1 MASDDSSGARP
12 APPIVLRIKLRYD
25 DVEVMVQRF
34 ATNVGKSGLFLPTK
48 SLQPIGAEIKFELRL
63 ADDTPVLVGLGRV
76 KLAQPP
82 DPNNPKATFGIAIE
96 LMRVTPQS
104 RALILRMLERRR
116 ELGLPELGLPTP
128 ADIDAARR
136 AEAVNAP
143 VRDAVSEPVPVPS
156 TPSTVP
162 SSPLPSEAP
171 MSPAPSEAALPPASG
186 EVLLTSPRRS
196 TGPMAVAKVLAV
208 TPLAPEP
215 PRRKRLAVSE
225 VIESASG
232 PVASVAVA
240 VPGLDDDVDLA
251 AAIVRARAL
260 AGGVLDA
267 ELAALSEVAATPV
280 EISIEAASAALARQV
295 GGSAV
300 LRDRNTR
307 WAPPPVIPTSPVTS
321 PVAGDDVARQDLEPA
336 PERARK
342 SEPAPTPE
350 PLPDPP
356 PEPGP
361 ELAPASIPEPGPES
375 APARDPDPA
384 QDLGWVRD
392 GRSGDEPAS
401 PAAGDRPS
409 APSIE
414 PAAVAPADHD
424 DESRDVGSFAPQ
436 NVDQIATEPN
446 RRRSRPRIARSSLGR
461 DAHHE
466 LEPDQIADEIHQLSE
481 LDLED
486 VEHTEMADIPLG
498 PGAFELRGDG
508 RDRSAE
514 GQALLAARLEAQLAA
529 AEAEADADDLGIA
542 EAVGMPGSRDSV
554 TGLVARPGAD
564 AEPRDDQAAEQPVE
578 LEEFD
583 DFEIL
588 AEADADDADL
598 LLAHGEQEASRQLVL
613 ADRPPTAPRRASE
626 LDFAARLDLDE
637 ESDMYFA
644 VSGSEFAAAAGR
656 DPVQDEFADRH
667 AHDGLHGI
675 FDGDSRLPDP
685 HPGSAGHAF
694 AVFEPGD
701 ESLDHSL
708 DHSLDQT
715 GDVPLGELGD
725 PDGLAPTR
733 GVQPIFDPEGS
744 NSYTLASMPSDS
756 DALDFPLLGRP
767 QPAARSPRHPPAG
780 RPPEPVMLRGSPP
793 PAFQEAPVEDDELEN
808 ALEALDVS
816 LDDVS
821 IPRPVPEPLPHREPS
836 KSHPNVVSRQAHQAP
851 SSPAQGRVPG
861 APSRAV
867 RQTGS
872 SRVAPGSGRAAV
884 PRATTDDGLVI
895 DFDEDDDR

>member
-1 MASDDSSGARP
+1 MASDDSSGVRP

-34 ATNVGKSGLFLPTK
+34 PTNVGKSGLFLPTK

-63 ADDTPVLVGLGRV
+63 ADDTTVLVVLGRV

-82 DPNNPKATFGIAIE
+82 DPNNPKATFGMAIE

-104 RALILRMLERRR
+104 RVLILRMLERRR

-162 SSPLPSEAP
+162 SSEAP

-186 EVLLTSPRRS
+186 EVLPTSPRRS
-196 TGPMAVAKVLAV
+196 TGPAAVATVPAV
-208 TPLAPEP
+208 TPLAPEL

-267 ELAALSEVAATPV
+267 ELAALSEVAAAPP
-280 EISIEAASAALARQV
+280 EISIEAASAELARQF

-300 LRDRNTR
+300 LRDRNAR
-307 WAPPPVIPTSPVTS
+307 WAPPPAVPASPVTS
-321 PVAGDDVARQDLEPA
+321 PSAVEDEAPDAR
-336 PERARK
+336 
-342 SEPAPTPE
+342 
-350 PLPDPP
+350 
-356 PEPGP
+356 
-361 ELAPASIPEPGPES
+361 
-375 APARDPDPA
+375 
-384 QDLGWVRD
+384 
-392 GRSGDEPAS
+392 
-401 PAAGDRPS
+401 
-409 APSIE
+409 
-414 PAAVAPADHD
+414 
-424 DESRDVGSFAPQ
+424 SFAPP
-436 NVDQIATEPN
+436 NVDQIVAEPS
-446 RRRSRPRIARSSLGR
+446 RRRSRPLIARPARGR
-461 DAHHE
+461 DEHHE
-466 LEPDQIADEIHQLSE
+466 VEPDQIADEIHQLSE

-486 VEHTEMADIPLG
+486 VEHTETADIPLG

-508 RDRSAE
+508 RDRAAE
-514 GQALLAARLEAQLAA
+514 DQALLAARLEAQLAA

-542 EAVGMPGSRDSV
+542 GAVGLPATRDSV
-554 TGLVARPGAD
+554 TGLGPPPDAG
-564 AEPRDDQAAEQPVE
+564 AEPREDQAAEPPLEV
-578 LEEFD
+578 EEFD

-598 LLAHGEQEASRQLVL
+598 LVAHGEQEASRQLVL
-613 ADRPPTAPRRASE
+613 AERSPVSERQVGE

-644 VSGSEFAAAAGR
+644 VSGGEFAAAAGR
-656 DPVQDEFADRH
+656 DAVHDEFADRY
-667 AHDGLHGI
+667 AHDGLHGV
-675 FDGDSRLPDP
+675 FDDDARLPDP
-685 HPGSAGHAF
+685 HPGSAGHGVAAF
-694 AVFEPGD
+694 ETGD
-701 ESLDHSL
+701 ESIDQSL
-708 DHSLDQT
+708 DQSLDQT
-715 GDVPLGELGD
+715 GDVLLGELGD

-744 NSYTLASMPSDS
+744 NSYTLASVPSDS
-756 DALDFPLLGRP
+756 DEIDLPPLGRP
-767 QPAARSPRHPPAG
+767 QPVDHSPRHPPAE

-793 PAFQEAPVEDDELEN
+793 PVFHDAPVKDHELEN
-808 ALEALDVS
+808 ALEALDLS
-816 LDDVS
+816 LDDLS
-821 IPRPVPEPLPHREPS
+821 SPRAVPEPLPHREPS

-861 APSRAV
+861 ASSRAV
-867 RQTGS
+867 RKTGS
-872 SRVAPGSGRAAV
+872 GRVAPGSGRTPV
-884 PRATTDDGLVI
+884 PRATTDDGLVFEI
-895 DFDEDDDR
+895 DEDDDR